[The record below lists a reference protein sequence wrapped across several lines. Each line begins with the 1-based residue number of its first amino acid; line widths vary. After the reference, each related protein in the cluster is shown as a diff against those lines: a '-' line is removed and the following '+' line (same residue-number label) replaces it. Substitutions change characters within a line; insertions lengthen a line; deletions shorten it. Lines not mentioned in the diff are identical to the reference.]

1 MKNLEERLQKGIQFG
16 KGADYEAYMNE
27 VEQVINA
34 CIDIM
39 EGKPGP
45 KGVDHIEANGGKS
58 GSGKS
63 IMAIR
68 YDGET
73 KLLVEFGKSAVRV
86 QLNNRNAITCNEQ
99 DAKVLRDF
107 QEALKNNPTTEDA
120 ADDDDDVPEFIKQLA
135 EAIEGATGAK
145 VGIGK
150 LSDLEDLKNA
160 IRQAS
165 EGSDFDLDKAVDKA
179 REEAM
184 TLVTMSRLHCPREI
198 AEGIVKSYKDFM
210 KSMN

>member
-16 KGADYEAYMNE
+16 KGDDYEAYMNE

-45 KGVDHIEANGGKS
+45 KDVDHIEANGGKS

-73 KLLVEFGKSAVRV
+73 KLLVEFGKSTVRV
-86 QLNNRNAITCNEQ
+86 QLDNRNALVCNEQ

-107 QEALKNNPTTEDA
+107 QEALKNNPMTEE

-150 LSDLEDLKNA
+150 LDNLEDLKNA

-165 EGSDFDLDKAVDKA
+165 EGSDFDLDKAVNKA

-184 TLVTMSRLHCPREI
+184 TLLTMSRLRCPREV
-198 AEGIVKSYKDFM
+198 AEGIVKSYTDFM
-210 KSMN
+210 KNMN

>member
-16 KGADYEAYMNE
+16 KGDDYEAYMNE
-27 VEQVINA
+27 VEQVISA

-45 KGVDHIEANGGKS
+45 KGVDHIETKGGKS

-68 YDGET
+68 YDGTT
-73 KLLVEFGKSAVRV
+73 KLLVEFGKSTVRV
-86 QLNNRNAITCNEQ
+86 QLSNRNAIVCNEQ

-107 QEALKNNPTTEDA
+107 QEALKNNPMTEDA
-120 ADDDDDVPEFIKQLA
+120 ADDVPEFIKQLA
-135 EAIEGATGAK
+135 EAIEGAAGAK

>member
-16 KGADYEAYMNE
+16 KGDDYEAYMNE
-27 VEQVINA
+27 VEQVISA

-45 KGVDHIEANGGKS
+45 KGVDHIETNGGKS

-68 YDGET
+68 YDGTT
-73 KLLVEFGKSAVRV
+73 KLLVEFGKSTVRV
-86 QLNNRNAITCNEQ
+86 QLSNRNAIVCNEQ

-107 QEALKNNPTTEDA
+107 QEALKNNPMTEDA
-120 ADDDDDVPEFIKQLA
+120 ADDVPEFIKQLA
-135 EAIEGATGAK
+135 EAIEGAAGAK

-179 REEAM
+179 HEEAM

>member
-16 KGADYEAYMNE
+16 KGDDYEAYMNE
-27 VEQVINA
+27 VEQVISA

-68 YDGET
+68 YDGTT
-73 KLLVEFGKSAVRV
+73 KLLVEFGKSTVRV
-86 QLNNRNAITCNEQ
+86 QLSNRNAIVCNEQ

-107 QEALKNNPTTEDA
+107 QEALKNNPMTEDA
-120 ADDDDDVPEFIKQLA
+120 ADDVPEFIKQLA
-135 EAIEGATGAK
+135 EAIEGAAGAK

-179 REEAM
+179 REEAL

>member
-16 KGADYEAYMNE
+16 KGDDYEAYMNE
-27 VEQVINA
+27 VEQVISA

-45 KGVDHIEANGGKS
+45 KGVDHIEAKGGKS
-58 GSGKS
+58 SSGKS

-68 YDGET
+68 YDGTT
-73 KLLVEFGKSAVRV
+73 KLLVEFGKSTVRV
-86 QLNNRNAITCNEQ
+86 QLSNRNVIVCNEQ

-107 QEALKNNPTTEDA
+107 QEALKNNPMTEDA
-120 ADDDDDVPEFIKQLA
+120 ADDVPEFIKQLA
-135 EAIEGATGAK
+135 EAIEGAAGAK

-184 TLVTMSRLHCPREI
+184 TLVTMSRLHCPRET

>member
-16 KGADYEAYMNE
+16 KGDDYEAYMNE
-27 VEQVINA
+27 VEQVISA

-68 YDGET
+68 YDGTT
-73 KLLVEFGKSAVRV
+73 KLLVEFGKSTVRV
-86 QLNNRNAITCNEQ
+86 QLGNRNAIVCNEQ

-107 QEALKNNPTTEDA
+107 QEALKNNPMTEDA

-135 EAIEGATGAK
+135 EAIE

-150 LSDLEDLKNA
+150 LDSLEDLKNA

-165 EGSDFDLDKAVDKA
+165 EGSDFDIDKAVNKA

-184 TLVTMSRLHCPREI
+184 TLLTMSRLHCPREV
-198 AEGIVKSYKDFM
+198 AEGIVKSYTDFV
-210 KSMN
+210 KNMN

>member
-27 VEQVINA
+27 VEQVISA

-68 YDGET
+68 YDGTT
-73 KLLVEFGKSAVRV
+73 KLLVEFGKSTVRV
-86 QLNNRNAITCNEQ
+86 QLGNRNAIVCNEQ

-107 QEALKNNPTTEDA
+107 QEALKNNPMTEDA
-120 ADDDDDVPEFIKQLA
+120 ADDDDDVPEFIRQFA
-135 EAIEGATGAK
+135 EAVEGATGAK
-145 VGIGK
+145 VAIGK
-150 LSDLEDLKNA
+150 LDNPMTEDALK
-160 IRQAS
+160 QAS
-165 EGSDFDLDKAVDKA
+165 EGSDFDIDKAVNKA

-184 TLVTMSRLHCPREI
+184 TLLTMSRLHCPREI
-198 AEGIVKSYKDFM
+198 AEGIVKSYTDFM
-210 KSMN
+210 KNMN

>member
-16 KGADYEAYMNE
+16 KGDDYEAYMNE
-27 VEQVINA
+27 VEQVISA

-63 IMAIR
+63 IMAIL
-68 YDGET
+68 YDGTT
-73 KLLVEFGKSAVRV
+73 KLLVEFGKSTVRV
-86 QLNNRNAITCNEQ
+86 QLSNRNAIVCNEQ

-107 QEALKNNPTTEDA
+107 QEALKNNPMTEDA
-120 ADDDDDVPEFIKQLA
+120 ADDVPEFIKQLA
-135 EAIEGATGAK
+135 EAIEGAAGAK

-179 REEAM
+179 REEAL

>member
-16 KGADYEAYMNE
+16 KGDDYEAYMNE
-27 VEQVINA
+27 VEQVISA

-68 YDGET
+68 YDGTT
-73 KLLVEFGKSAVRV
+73 KLLVEFGKSTVRV
-86 QLNNRNAITCNEQ
+86 QLGNRNAIVCNEQ

-107 QEALKNNPTTEDA
+107 QEALKNNPMTEDA
-120 ADDDDDVPEFIKQLA
+120 ADDDVPEFIKQLA
-135 EAIEGATGAK
+135 EAIE

-150 LSDLEDLKNA
+150 LDSLEDLKNA

-165 EGSDFDLDKAVDKA
+165 EGSDFDIDKAVNKA

-184 TLVTMSRLHCPREI
+184 TLLTMSRLHCPREV
-198 AEGIVKSYKDFM
+198 AEGIVKSYTDFV
-210 KSMN
+210 KNMN

>member
-16 KGADYEAYMNE
+16 KGDDYEAYMNE
-27 VEQVINA
+27 VEQVISA

-45 KGVDHIEANGGKS
+45 KGVDHIEAEGGKS

-68 YDGET
+68 YDGTT
-73 KLLVEFGKSAVRV
+73 KLLVEFGKSTVRV
-86 QLNNRNAITCNEQ
+86 QLSNRNVIVCNEQ

-107 QEALKNNPTTEDA
+107 QEALKNNPMTEDA
-120 ADDDDDVPEFIKQLA
+120 ADDVPEFIKQLA
-135 EAIEGATGAK
+135 EAIEGAAGAK

-179 REEAM
+179 REEAL

>member
-16 KGADYEAYMNE
+16 KGDDYEAYMNE

-73 KLLVEFGKSAVRV
+73 KLLVEFGKSTVRV
-86 QLNNRNAITCNEQ
+86 QLDNRNALVCNEQ

-107 QEALKNNPTTEDA
+107 QEALKNNPMTEE

-150 LSDLEDLKNA
+150 LDNLEDLKNA

-165 EGSDFDLDKAVDKA
+165 EGSDFDLDKAVNKA
-179 REEAM
+179 GEEAM
-184 TLVTMSRLHCPREI
+184 TLLTMSRLRCPREV
-198 AEGIVKSYKDFM
+198 AEGIVKSYTDFM
-210 KSMN
+210 KNMN